1 MLGDIMQRYFCNDCN
16 NNIYTLNSDDSYHIK
31 KVMRMNVGD
40 LIEIVDNKRLF
51 ICEIID
57 EVGLVNA
64 LVVSQKDDYNEMDVK
79 VIIAQSLVNE
89 QKMDQILQKGTELG
103 AYAFYPY
110 KARNSV
116 VKDNG
121 KGDKK
126 NVRWQKIVKEA
137 SEQSKRN
144 IIPKV
149 YGMVDINELI
159 KIESSLKLIC
169 TVNEVT
175 KNIKN
180 VLQEYKKC
188 DTIIIVVG
196 PEGGFTEQEEEIF
209 INNGFIPVSLGKRV
223 LRTETASLVAL
234 SMINYE
240 RMV

>member
-1 MLGDIMQRYFCNDCN
+1 MQRYFSN
-16 NNIYTLNSDDSYHIK
+16 NSCDGIYKLNEDDSYHIK
-31 KVMRMNVGD
+31 KVMRMNIGD
-40 LIEIVDNKRLF
+40 LIEIVDNEKLC
-51 ICEIID
+51 ICQII
-57 EVGLVNA
+57 ENNNLIMAKVIEEK
-64 LVVSQKDDYNEMDVK
+64 SDYNEMDVK
-79 VIIAQSLVNE
+79 VIIVQSLVNE
-89 QKMDQILQKGTELG
+89 QKMDLILQKGTELG

-110 KARNSV
+110 KSLNSV

-126 NVRWQKIVKEA
+126 VVRWQKIVKEA

-144 IIPKV
+144 IVPIV
-149 YGMVDINELI
+149 HNMVDLNDLI
-159 KIESSLKLIC
+159 KIEASLKLIC

-175 KNIKN
+175 KNIKK
-180 VLQEYKKC
+180 VLQEHSKC

-196 PEGGFTEQEEEIF
+196 PEGGFKRQEEEMF
-209 INNGFIPVSLGKRV
+209 IKNGFIPVSLGKRV